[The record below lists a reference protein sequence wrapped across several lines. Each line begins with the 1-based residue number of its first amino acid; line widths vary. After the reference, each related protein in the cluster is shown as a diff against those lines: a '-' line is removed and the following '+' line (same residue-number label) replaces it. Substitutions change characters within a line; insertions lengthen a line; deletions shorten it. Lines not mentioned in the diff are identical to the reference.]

1 MVSVINNIMSNI
13 GASKNKGGAD
23 HLSYIWLMS
32 LATAQQFA
40 TIGWGTQQR
49 IASHTPLSI
58 CLTMLIRW

>member
-1 MVSVINNIMSNI
+1 MFDGNKNYMVSVINNIMSNI

-40 TIGWGTQQR
+40 TIGWEHNR
-49 IASHTPLSI
+49 E
-58 CLTMLIRW
+58 